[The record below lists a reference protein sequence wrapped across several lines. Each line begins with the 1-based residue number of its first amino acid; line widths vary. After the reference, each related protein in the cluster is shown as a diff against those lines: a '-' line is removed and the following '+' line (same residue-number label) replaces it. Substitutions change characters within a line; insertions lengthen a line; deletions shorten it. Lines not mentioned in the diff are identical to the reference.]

1 MRKIKKFKIPLY
13 HYDIYRKAKK
23 LKYDIDGSHFA
34 GQEGLKEFA
43 CVLSSS
49 IEPCAVFDTIEP
61 DSPYWLRLNIENK
74 QTAATLGF
82 LSFSGEFPQKIYSLQ
97 DELEKKCASL
107 ISHCIA
113 SYCVSMISELAQEE
127 AKNEGL
133 ILSKPYF
140 AHIWEKEGFLS
151 ACCDSQYMLDFEPE
165 LVKEFLTRLEAPKYG
180 LDLSE
185 DIKPYHTCVF
195 TIPWISPRKK

>member
-1 MRKIKKFKIPLY
+1 MRKIKKFRIPLY

-23 LKYDIDGSHFA
+23 LGYDIDGSHFA
-34 GQEGLKEFA
+34 GQQGLKEFT

-49 IEPCAVFDTIEP
+49 IEPCAVFDTIEA
-61 DSPYWLRLNIENK
+61 DSPYWMRLNIENK

-82 LSFSGEFPQKIYSLQ
+82 LSFFGQFSHKVSSLEDEF
-97 DELEKKCASL
+97 EKKCASL
-107 ISHCIA
+107 ISHCIS
-113 SYCVSMISELAQEE
+113 SYCVSMVSELAQEE

-140 AHIWEKEGFLS
+140 AYIWEKEGFVSVCL
-151 ACCDSQYMLDFEPE
+151 DRKYMLDFEIE
-165 LVKEFLTRLEAPKYG
+165 LVKELLTRLEATKYG
-180 LDLSE
+180 LNLSE

-195 TIPWISPRKK
+195 TIPWIAPRKK